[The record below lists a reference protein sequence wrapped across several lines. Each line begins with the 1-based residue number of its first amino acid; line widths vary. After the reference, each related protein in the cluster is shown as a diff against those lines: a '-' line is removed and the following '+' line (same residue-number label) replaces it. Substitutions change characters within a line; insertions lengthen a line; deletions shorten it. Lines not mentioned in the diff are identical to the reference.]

1 MGEWLFASMEV
12 TYDLH
17 QGMRLS
23 HRETEHPC
31 ERWTFTELKVPK
43 AAILLRH
50 ELAPRSRE
58 PGL

>member
-1 MGEWLFASMEV
+1 MEV